1 MLEVVVFGIV
11 VVVAQIVAGFAMLKL
26 FTSKAFLKRYTKK
39 YMNLIAELEEDMAEE
54 MEL

>member
-1 MLEVVVFGIV
+1 MLEVVVFGV
-11 VVVAQIVAGFAMLKL
+11 AVVVAQIVAGFAMLKL

-39 YMNLIAELEEDMAEE
+39 YFKLIAELEEEIEE